1 MKSWKEL
8 DVWQKTHALVL
19 RVYEVT
25 AQFPAAE
32 RYRLTD
38 QLCRAASSV
47 SANIVEG
54 QSRQTTREYLQFL
67 YNACPVAMIGKDLFH
82 GARGSL
88 EETRYHL
95 LLASDLHLLGANVY
109 TELETGYESAS
120 KMLNGLIRA
129 LKHKEDG
136 SIKG

>member
-1 MKSWKEL
+1 MESWKEL

-19 RVYEVT
+19 GVYEVT

-67 YNACPVAMIGKDLFH
+67 YNA
-82 GARGSL
+82 RGSL

-95 LLASDLHLLGANVY
+95 LLARDLQLLDTNVY

-129 LKHKEDG
+129 LKHKEDVRT
-136 SIKG
+136 KG

>member
-1 MKSWKEL
+1 
-8 DVWQKTHALVL
+8 
-19 RVYEVT
+19 VYEVT

-67 YNACPVAMIGKDLFH
+67 YNA
-82 GARGSL
+82 RGSL

-95 LLASDLHLLGANVY
+95 LLTRDLQLLDTNVY
-109 TELETGYESAS
+109 TEL
-120 KMLNGLIRA
+120 K
-129 LKHKEDG
+129 
-136 SIKG
+136 

>member
-1 MKSWKEL
+1 MESWKEL

-67 YNACPVAMIGKDLFH
+67 YNA
-82 GARGSL
+82 RGSL

-95 LLASDLHLLGANVY
+95 LLARDLQLLDTNVY

-120 KMLNGLIRA
+120 KMLNGLIQSLRR
-129 LKHKEDG
+129 KEDG
-136 SIKG
+136 RIKG

>member
-47 SANIVEG
+47 SAN
-54 QSRQTTREYLQFL
+54 T
-67 YNACPVAMIGKDLFH
+67 CPV
-82 GARGSL
+82 
-88 EETRYHL
+88 EY
-95 LLASDLHLLGANVY
+95 Y
-109 TELETGYESAS
+109 
-120 KMLNGLIRA
+120 A
-129 LKHKEDG
+129 LRIHSQK
-136 SIKG
+136 

>member
-19 RVYEVT
+19 GVYEVT

-67 YNACPVAMIGKDLFH
+67 YNA
-82 GARGSL
+82 RGSL

-95 LLASDLHLLGANVY
+95 LLARDLQLLDTNVY

-129 LKHKEDG
+129 LKHKEDVRT
-136 SIKG
+136 KG

>member
-1 MKSWKEL
+1 MESWKEL

-67 YNACPVAMIGKDLFH
+67 YNA
-82 GARGSL
+82 RGSL

-95 LLASDLHLLGANVY
+95 LLARDLQLLDTNVY

-129 LKHKEDG
+129 LKHKEDVRT
-136 SIKG
+136 KG

>member
-67 YNACPVAMIGKDLFH
+67 YNA
-82 GARGSL
+82 RGSL

-95 LLASDLHLLGANVY
+95 LLARDLHLLDANVY
-109 TELETGYESAS
+109 AELETGYESAS

-136 SIKG
+136 RTKR